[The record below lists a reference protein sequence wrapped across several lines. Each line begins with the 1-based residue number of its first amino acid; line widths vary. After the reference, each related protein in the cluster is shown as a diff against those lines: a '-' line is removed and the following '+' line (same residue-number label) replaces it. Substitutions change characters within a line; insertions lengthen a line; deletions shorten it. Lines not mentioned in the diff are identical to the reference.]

1 MSSDYN
7 HNPLTEVALA
17 LSMAF
22 FALMVLSIFSLTQK
36 EHKNPSIKSLVI
48 ENNSQS
54 KNENKKNPKVLFYF
68 ENKFYNKNFKIW
80 DLNTIRNSK
89 ETYILAVPSK
99 ISVKQ
104 LFLIK
109 TSLKNLKVK
118 ITQQTAEWENAL
130 NKYNKRTSKSL
141 HQSF

>member
-7 HNPLTEVALA
+7 HNSLTEVALA

-22 FALMVLSIFSLTQK
+22 FALMVLSIFALTQK
-36 EHKNPSIKSLVI
+36 EYKNSSIKSLVI
-48 ENNSQS
+48 VNNSQS

-68 ENKFYNKNFKIW
+68 DNKFYNKNFKIW
-80 DLNTIRNSK
+80 DLNTIRKSK
-89 ETYILAVPSK
+89 EAYILAVPSK

-109 TSLKNLKVK
+109 TSLKNLNVK
-118 ITQQTAEWENAL
+118 ITQQTVEWENAF
-130 NKYNKRTSKSL
+130 NKYITREDHKKWK
-141 HQSF
+141 

>member
-22 FALMVLSIFSLTQK
+22 FSLMVLSIFALTQK
-36 EHKNPSIKSLVI
+36 KQENSSIKSLVI
-48 ENNSQS
+48 NNNS
-54 KNENKKNPKVLFYF
+54 KAEKENKINPKVIFYF
-68 ENKFYNKNFKIW
+68 NNKFYNKNFEIW
-80 DLNTIRNSK
+80 DLNTDKGS
-89 ETYILAVPSK
+89 EEDYILAVPSK

-109 TSLKNLKVK
+109 TSLKNLNVK
-118 ITQQTAEWENAL
+118 ITQQTEEWENAF
-130 NKYNKRTSKSL
+130 NKNFTRKDYE
-141 HQSF
+141 Q

>member
-22 FALMVLSIFSLTQK
+22 FALMVLSIFALTQQ
-36 EHKNPSIKSLVI
+36 EQENPSIKSLVI
-48 ENNSQS
+48 NSNSQA
-54 KNENKKNPKVLFYF
+54 KKENKINPKVIFYF
-68 ENKFYNKNFKIW
+68 DNKFYNKNFKIW
-80 DLNTIRNSK
+80 DLNTIKNS
-89 ETYILAVPSK
+89 EESYILAVPSK

-109 TSLKNLKVK
+109 TSLKNLNVK

-130 NKYNKRTSKSL
+130 NKYNTRKDYEK
-141 HQSF
+141 

>member
-22 FALMVLSIFSLTQK
+22 FALMVLSIFALTQK
-36 EHKNPSIKSLVI
+36 EQDNSSIKSLVI
-48 ENNSQS
+48 NNNSQA
-54 KNENKKNPKVLFYF
+54 KKENKIKSKVIFYF
-68 ENKFYNKNFKIW
+68 NNEFYNKNFKKW
-80 DLNTIRNSK
+80 DLNKIKNNK

-99 ISVKQ
+99 ISVKE

-109 TSLKNLKVK
+109 TSLKNLNFK
-118 ITQQTAEWENAL
+118 ITQQTEEWENAF
-130 NKYNKRTSKSL
+130 NKNLIRKDFE
-141 HQSF
+141 Q

>member
-7 HNPLTEVALA
+7 HNSLTEVALA

-22 FALMVLSIFSLTQK
+22 FALMVLSIFALTQK
-36 EHKNPSIKSLVI
+36 EYKNSSIKSLVI
-48 ENNSQS
+48 VNNSQS

-68 ENKFYNKNFKIW
+68 DNQFYNKNFKIW
-80 DLNTIRNSK
+80 DLNTIKNSK
-89 ETYILAVPSK
+89 EGYILAVPSK

-109 TSLKNLKVK
+109 TSLKNLNVK
-118 ITQQTAEWENAL
+118 ITQQTVEWENAF
-130 NKYNKRTSKSL
+130 NKQFTRKDHKK
-141 HQSF
+141 